1 LDDKT
6 PVQDTKSK
14 LQGSKVV
21 CAWLDG
27 QARRLDF
34 EYGVHDAGR
43 VGLTRALDVD
53 PMNSKFPLRASRDM

>member
-1 LDDKT
+1 MRRSHCLN
-6 PVQDTKSK
+6 SS
-14 LQGSKVV
+14 LQ
-21 CAWLDG
+21 CDLFATEAE

-43 VGLTRALDVD
+43 VELTRALDVN